1 MRGTSGTIRGD
12 GWPAV
17 PSAWKRSYMI
27 HRPSMTPF
35 IWRLMAR
42 LYMPFKP
49 VMHKYQNY
57 G

>member
-35 IWRLMAR
+35 IWRLMAH